1 MGLHI
6 SSSIRDTFLGF
17 PKVFLSVHRG
27 LILTS
32 SSPVSDVH
40 IIKLCISIETRIAK
54 RWFVFEAFEPATV
67 IIGVSDMSMVRNP
80 QSMNII
86 TAHEPA
92 VVIISRFWYI
102 QDAI

>member
-1 MGLHI
+1 N
-6 SSSIRDTFLGF
+6 TFLGC

-40 IIKLCISIETRIAK
+40 IIKICISIETRIAK

-67 IIGVSDMSMVRNP
+67 IIRVSDMP
-80 QSMNII
+80 MNEFQMQLEEIKPFNQKHSLLQLLL
-86 TAHEPA
+86 T
-92 VVIISRFWYI
+92 Y
-102 QDAI
+102 